1 MVQGL
6 DLALPLMDVG
16 EVALL
21 EVGPRF
27 AYGSQGREP
36 DVPRDATVMYT
47 VELLSSQPEP
57 EIETLPAATR
67 KEIG

>member
-1 MVQGL
+1 L

-27 AYGSQGREP
+27 AYGAQGRKP
-36 DVPRDATVMYT
+36 DIPPDATIMYT
-47 VELLSSQPEP
+47 VELLSSEQEP
-57 EIETLPAATR
+57 DIETLPVATR
-67 KEIG
+67 RDIG

>member
-1 MVQGL
+1 VVQGL

-27 AYGSQGREP
+27 AYGSQGRAP
-36 DVPRDATVMYT
+36 DVPYDATVMYT
-47 VELLSSQPEP
+47 VELLSSEPEP